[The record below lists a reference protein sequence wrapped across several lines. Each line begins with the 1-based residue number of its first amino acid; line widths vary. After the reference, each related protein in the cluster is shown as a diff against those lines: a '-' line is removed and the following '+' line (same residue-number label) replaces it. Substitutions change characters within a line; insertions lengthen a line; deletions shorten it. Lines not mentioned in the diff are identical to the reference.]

1 MIRGLVIATVAVT
14 LSVSGAL
21 GLARN
26 GSDEDSATS
35 APVVGAEVLGAAD
48 GVTLEATVAALQA
61 RLDRVPGDAGG
72 WATLAL
78 AYVEQARVTGD
89 ATLYERAAAAVDRS
103 LQEQPEENAAAYAS
117 AAALSAARHDF
128 TEALGQAERAL
139 AIDPFLT
146 GALAVR
152 VDALTELGRYPE
164 QLRAVRIADRR
175 QPGIPIATRYS
186 YAFELRGQLARAS
199 SVLLHSAGGSAANAE
214 QAFTLTLLADLERRQ
229 GQLDR
234 AATHLRQALRRSPDH
249 VPALAGQARLAVA
262 RDDLPTAVTRWRQVV
277 LRLPLPE
284 YLTEL
289 GELHLAMGRE
299 KAAQA
304 QFDVVVAT
312 NRLLARNGVNTDLE
326 SALFEADHGSPTAAL
341 AAARAEWERRRSI
354 HVADVLA
361 WSLHRTDQD
370 RAALRYSRLATRLG
384 TAEPLLWLHR
394 GTIEA
399 ALGMDVPARTHL
411 RRGLQTDPGQS
422 PWQAAQARK
431 LLHELRSRR

>member
-1 MIRGLVIATVAVT
+1 MIRVLVVAAVAVT

-21 GLARN
+21 GLNRN
-26 GSDEDSATS
+26 GSEEDRPTG
-35 APVVGAEVLGAAD
+35 APVGAAEVLGAAD

-61 RLDRVPGDAGG
+61 RLDRLPGDAGG

-89 ATLYERAAAAVDRS
+89 ATLYDRAAAAVDRS
-103 LQEQPEENAAAYAS
+103 IQEQPEENAAAYAAS
-117 AAALSAARHDF
+117 AALSAARHDF
-128 TEALGQAERAL
+128 TEALDHADRAL
-139 AIDPFLT
+139 AIDPFLA

-152 VDALTELGRYPE
+152 VDALTELGRYAE
-164 QLRAVRIADRR
+164 QLSAVRIADRR
-175 QPGIPIATRYS
+175 QPGIPAATRYS

-199 SVLLHSAGGSAANAE
+199 SVLRAAGGSAAAAE

-249 VPALAGQARLAVA
+249 VPALAGQAHLAVA
-262 RDDLPTAVTRWRQVV
+262 RGDLPAAVSRWQQVV

-284 YLTEL
+284 YLTAL
-289 GELHLAMGRE
+289 GELHLAMGRP

-304 QFDVVVAT
+304 QFDVVATT

-326 SALFEADHGSPTAAL
+326 SALFEADHGSPATAL

-361 WSLHRTDQD
+361 WSLHRTGQD
-370 RAALRYSRLATRLG
+370 RAALRYSRLSTRLG

-399 ALGMDVPARTHL
+399 ALGMTVPARTHL
-411 RRGLQTDPGQS
+411 RRGLATDPGQS

-431 LLHELRSRR
+431 LLHELGRQR